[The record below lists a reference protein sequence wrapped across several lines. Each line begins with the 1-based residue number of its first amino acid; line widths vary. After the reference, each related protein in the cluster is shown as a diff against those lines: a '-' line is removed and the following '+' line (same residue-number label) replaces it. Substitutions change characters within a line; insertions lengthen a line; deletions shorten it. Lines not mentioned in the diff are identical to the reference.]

1 MARFNITG
9 GGSFTL
15 TNAGGNADLMEIR
28 PADDKPVRLVGL
40 ILGQTS
46 EVADAAE
53 EIIHVQILRLPA
65 TFTTGNGSAATI
77 TATKRR
83 DVGANSFAAEFN
95 GATVA
100 TTSGTIAYLE
110 EFAWN
115 MRAGPLEKYWDAL
128 AAQYDAVEG
137 EGLIIRCVS
146 TVADDVT
153 FTITVIVEED

>member
-1 MARFNITG
+1 MARFNITA

-15 TNAGGNADLMEIR
+15 TNAGGNADLCEVR
-28 PADDKPVRLVGL
+28 PADDKPLRLVGL
-40 ILGQTS
+40 ILSQTS

-53 EIIHVQILRLPA
+53 EIIEIQVLRLPA
-65 TFTTGNGSAATI
+65 TFTSSNGSAATI

-83 DVGANSFAAEFN
+83 DVGNNSFAAEYN

-110 EFAWN
+110 DFAWN
-115 MRAGPLEKYWDAL
+115 IRSAPLEKYWDNP
-128 AAQYDAVEG
+128 AAQYDFVEG

-153 FTITVIVEED
+153 FMITVIVEED